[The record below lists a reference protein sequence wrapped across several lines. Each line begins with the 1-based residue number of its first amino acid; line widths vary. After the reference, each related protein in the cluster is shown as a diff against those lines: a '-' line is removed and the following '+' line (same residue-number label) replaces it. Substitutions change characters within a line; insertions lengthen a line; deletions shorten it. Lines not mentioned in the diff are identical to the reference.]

1 MLNRRFGDLTLKNIF
16 RSGVSWVSTLFNP
29 RHLSEA
35 KEAAGVRGGYL
46 WHFKLAMQE
55 AGFLFLMFVGSI
67 VHAFIPWALDFKLL
81 EWRINRLKQLKQ
93 KLPHDEQLKKIH
105 FDD

>member
-1 MLNRRFGDLTLKNIF
+1 
-16 RSGVSWVSTLFNP
+16 
-29 RHLSEA
+29 
-35 KEAAGVRGGYL
+35 
-46 WHFKLAMQE
+46 MQE